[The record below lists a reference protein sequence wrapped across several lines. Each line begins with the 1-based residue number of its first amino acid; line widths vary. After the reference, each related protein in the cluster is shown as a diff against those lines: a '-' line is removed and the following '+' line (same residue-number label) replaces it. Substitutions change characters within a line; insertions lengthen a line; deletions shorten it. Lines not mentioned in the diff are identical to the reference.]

1 MAQQIWIPGAAA
13 VAIRCKDGVVL
24 GNDTRNTWGYTVNN
38 KNVAKIFPITK
49 DGRVAMSCYG
59 LIGDFQALSRI
70 MLAQA
75 NIYEIREGY
84 KISVKAM
91 GKMVANYLYQRK
103 MAPLYTNVLVGG
115 IDEEGPKV
123 FTMDAIGSLSEE
135 DYGVS
140 GSSATYAVGILEAE
154 YNPEMTVKDGVKLMK
169 KAISNAVKR
178 DAMAGNAMDIMTI
191 TLDGATTERIPLKDL
206 GE

>member
-1 MAQQIWIPGAAA
+1 MSQIWIPGACA
-13 VAIRCKDGVVL
+13 VAMRCKDGVIL
-24 GNDTRNTWGYTVNN
+24 ANDTRSTWGYTVNN
-38 KNVAKIFPITK
+38 KNVEKIFPITK

-59 LIGDFQALSRI
+59 LIGDFQALSRV

-75 NIYEIREGY
+75 NIYELREDH

-91 GKMVANYLYQRK
+91 AKTVANYLYQRK

-115 IDEEGPKV
+115 VDEKGPAV

-135 DYGVS
+135 EYGVA
-140 GSSATYAVGILEAE
+140 GSSATFAVGILEAE
-154 YNPEMTVKDGVKLMK
+154 YTPDLTVKKGTELMK
-169 KAISNAVKR
+169 KVMRNAVKR
-178 DAMAGNAMDIMTI
+178 DAMAGNAMDIMVI
-191 TLDGATTERIPLKDL
+191 TKDKVTTERIPLVDL